1 MGSCDR
7 RSKSAW
13 SGGAVRR
20 DFTVKAE
27 NVPEW
32 PVRTVLAGSGNVEA
46 ARRGEGRADLYPPAL
61 ALATLLVIE
70 PLTGSRYFSQAQW
83 LRDFYS
89 WPAAARESWRQE
101 RLQSVVRHAV
111 HQVPFYRELLGRR
124 SSKTIQVEELPIVD
138 KACMRSSMEAYL
150 SDGWERM
157 PYVSKKTGGTSGD
170 PWQYPLDR
178 RAWSHIYAA
187 ALQLRERAGYR
198 YGERIV
204 LLGSPPSL
212 VPGGTSWKVRARHRL
227 ERKVVSTAG
236 LEVDRATSH
245 RRLRTAGKGEAA
257 LWYGFAGTIAAMADA
272 MLEQP
277 VPITAP
283 RAIVTTSETLQPAWR
298 QRIEEAFGVPVF
310 DEYGCNDGGVLAQ
323 SCRRGRF
330 HLADNV
336 SLVEVLDGDTVCP
349 PGVEGDVTVTNL
361 HATVLPFLRYKVG
374 DRAVLAA
381 DECPCGHPGSTLER
395 ISGREGD
402 RIQLPN
408 GSELSALAFHW
419 VFKHTPSVRK
429 WQVVQ
434 RDLRHV
440 TVRLDVQ
447 ERFGEDEAGLIARH
461 FSEQCG
467 DQVQI
472 ELTTSEEIER
482 SPGGKHKTVVRP
494 FQ

>member
-1 MGSCDR
+1 MTASAEPVGSR
-7 RSKSAW
+7 AMPRN
-13 SGGAVRR
+13 
-20 DFTVKAE
+20 TE
-27 NVPEW
+27 
-32 PVRTVLAGSGNVEA
+32 AGVAS
-46 ARRGEGRADLYPPAL
+46 RGEGRADLYPPAL
-61 ALATLLVIE
+61 ALATSLFIE

-89 WPAAARESWRQE
+89 WPAPVRQSWQQE
-101 RLQSVVRHAV
+101 RLQSVVRHATRE
-111 HQVPFYRELLGRR
+111 VPFYRDLLGRR
-124 SSKTIQVEELPIVD
+124 ASKAVHVEELPIVD
-138 KACMRSSMEAYL
+138 KACIRGSMEAFL
-150 SDGWERM
+150 SDRWERM
-157 PYVSKKTGGTSGD
+157 PHVSKKTGGTSGD

-178 RAWSHIYAA
+178 AAWSHIYAA

-212 VPGGTSWKVRARHRL
+212 IPGGTSWKVRVRHRL
-227 ERKVVSTAG
+227 ERRVVSAAG
-236 LEVDRATSH
+236 MEIDRAASLK
-245 RRLRTAGKGEAA
+245 RLRSSGSGEAA

-277 VPITAP
+277 VPIIPP
-283 RAIVTTSETLQPAWR
+283 RAIITTSETLQPPWR
-298 QRIEEAFGVPVF
+298 KRIERAFGVPVV
-310 DEYGCNDGGVLAQ
+310 DEYACNDGGVLAH

-361 HATVLPFLRYKVG
+361 HARVLPFLRYKVG
-374 DRAVLAA
+374 DRAVLAE

-402 RIQLPN
+402 RIRLPN
-408 GSELSALAFHW
+408 GAELSALAFNEL
-419 VFKHTPSVRK
+419 FKQTPSVRR

-434 RDLRHV
+434 RDVRHI

-447 ERFGEDEAGLIARH
+447 ESFGEEEAGLIGRQ

-467 DQVQI
+467 DQVRI
-472 ELTTSEEIER
+472 EVTISEEIER
-482 SPGGKHKTVVRP
+482 TPGGKHKVVVRC
-494 FQ
+494 FE